1 MKDQNI
7 ENVLTWQRPE
17 AIYKRSK
24 IALLIGDV
32 HQMALHS
39 ELGLDNYYFYKCY
52 KKGIRPSLENLEKL
66 ANLCGVSLQW
76 LIHGRGDMFS
86 DNEIIK
92 VESGKFIKR
101 ENGNI
106 LTSFTADSIR
116 EYLKPSVIDARLP
129 ANFSF
134 ADEDDH
140 QAQHERDVLLAA
152 RELKQAVD
160 VLTAQF
166 VKIQTPKPEKYP
178 ALLAWFNRLLAR
190 FDLMIVTASEYGNTH
205 GELHVLK
212 HTMRD

>member
-1 MKDQNI
+1 MSKSMSTMQSRILELINALGVRK
-7 ENVLTWQRPE
+7 NVFAQT
-17 AIYKRSK
+17 
-24 IALLIGDV
+24 IGVSNGNLSDW
-32 HQMALHS
+32 L
-39 ELGLDNYYFYKCY
+39 
-52 KKGIRPSLENLEKL
+52 KGRAKPASENLAKIGL
-66 ANLCGVSLQW
+66 MYRVNLNW
-76 LIHGRGDMFS
+76 LVFARGDMFS

-92 VESGKFIKR
+92 VDSGKFIKR

-106 LTSFTADSIR
+106 LTSFTTDSIR

-190 FDLMIVTASEYGNTH
+190 FDLMIVSASEYANMH
-205 GELHVLK
+205 GQLHVLS
-212 HTMRD
+212 HTITMRDDLHTG